1 MSALITINFAG
12 GSATSPGVEVVLTDC
27 QVAPGANSGVT
38 VAMASALTNITVV
51 AAQIVIS
58 TAVGG
63 QFNGSIAIPISWDS
77 GQTPSVTLN
86 NLHNSAGSPAM
97 VTWPTKAGPE
107 TQILSPGDPMSL
119 SGIVS
124 S

>member
-12 GSATSPGVEVVLTDC
+12 GSATSPGVEVMLTDC
-27 QVAPGANSGVT
+27 QVAPGVNSGVV

-51 AAQIVIS
+51 GAQIVIS

-63 QFNGSIAIPISWDS
+63 QLNGSVAIQISWSS

-86 NLHNSAGSPAM
+86 NLRNNAGSPAM
-97 VTWPTKAGPE
+97 VTWPTKGGPQ
-107 TQILSPGDPMSL
+107 TQILSPGDPISL